1 VRVYPAESDA
11 DHTLPQFAPMRPSPG
26 MTGSIQRVVQTY
38 FAGRGEFA
46 ARLRNAIKRDVK
58 N

>member
-1 VRVYPAESDA
+1 MRVYPAEADA
-11 DHTLPQFAPMRPSPG
+11 NHTLPQFAPMRPSPG

-46 ARLRNAIKRDVK
+46 ARLRNAVKR
-58 N
+58 NTNN

>member
-1 VRVYPAESDA
+1 MQAV
-11 DHTLPQFAPMRPSPG
+11 PG
-26 MTGSIQRVVQTY
+26 MTGVIQRVVQTY

-46 ARLRNAIKRDVK
+46 ARLRNTVKR